1 MIICDTKNRILFH
14 ICILCIFSARN
25 KDTRA
30 QNYSIMSEVP
40 LRRSLRLQEKQ
51 TVISPKPFISDHAPV
66 GAVLQGQL
74 KIRYPLSTTTTV
86 PGT

>member
-1 MIICDTKNRILFH
+1 MHFLQGT
-14 ICILCIFSARN
+14 

-30 QNYSIMSEVP
+30 QNYSTMSEVP

-51 TVISPKPFISDHAPV
+51 VVISPKPVISDHAPI